1 MTMKTMVKRL
11 DPRRMILNL
20 TLAFTLLAL
29 SGMLQSAQARVAL
42 SMGVSTPQLSVHLK
56 TGPRVQAKV
65 LLTRRAG
72 VRVVRARRSRQGVVT
87 VRCTRAIGAAGHHG
101 AGFALSRQDR
111 QIARRLSRLSG
122 HSRHEIVQLRRMG
135 QSWTQVAFEL
145 RISRRQLVI
154 AQNLALRLD

>member
-1 MTMKTMVKRL
+1 MKTMMKRL

-29 SGMLQSAQARVAL
+29 SGMLQSAQARLAL

-65 LLTRRAG
+65 LFTRRAG
-72 VRVVRARRSRQGVVT
+72 VQVVRARRSRQGVVT
-87 VRCTRAIGAAGHHG
+87 VRCTRGIGAPGNHHG
-101 AGFALSRQDR
+101 AKFTLLRQDR

-122 HSRHEIVQLRRMG
+122 HSRHEIVRLRRAG
-135 QSWTQVAFEL
+135 QSWAQIAFEL

>member
-1 MTMKTMVKRL
+1 MKTLVKTL
-11 DPRRMILNL
+11 NPRRMILTL
-20 TLAFTLLAL
+20 TLAFALLGL

-72 VRVVRARRSRQGVVT
+72 VRVVRAQRSPQGVVT
-87 VRCTRAIGAAGHHG
+87 VRCTGAIGAPGHQHHG

-122 HSRHEIVQLRRMG
+122 HSRHEIVQLRRTG
-135 QSWTQVAFEL
+135 QSWAQIAFEL